1 MDKPIRVVHII
12 TRMILGGA
20 QENTLLTCRGL
31 GERPDYEV
39 HLVTGPALGPE
50 GELLSEAQ
58 RLGLDVTVV
67 PSMRRA
73 IHPWRDLLTI
83 RALRRIIRLLQPDI
97 VHTHSSKAGILGR
110 YAAHAERVPVVLH
123 TIHGLPFH
131 PYETWW
137 RNALY
142 VRLERMCAKWSS
154 KIVSVADAMTE
165 QALAAGVGRRG
176 QFVTIYSGM
185 EIEPFLAVAASGSPP
200 PEGSNTFGRV
210 TGVAG
215 SRSTLPKGLEPSGGK
230 PASGP
235 LAAATRAAMRAKL
248 GFADEHFVIGKVARL
263 FELKGYEYVLEAAPR
278 ILAARPSVRFLFV
291 GDGILRGRLEAEAHR
306 LGIREK
312 IVFAG
317 LVPARDVPSCLSAM
331 DALVHASLREGLARV
346 LPQALLAG
354 KPVVSFD
361 VDGAREVVLPGQT
374 GYLVPPKSGSGL
386 AQALMAIIEHPG
398 EAAAMAERGQA
409 LCRERFAWT
418 RMVAELDRVYRE
430 SLRDR

>member
-1 MDKPIRVVHII
+1 MGKTRVMHII

-31 GERPDYEV
+31 HERPEYEV

-50 GELLSEAQ
+50 GELLTEAR

-73 IHPWRDLLTI
+73 IHPWRDLATVWS
-83 RALRRIIRLLQPDI
+83 LRRIIRAVKPDI

-110 YAAHAERVPVVLH
+110 YAAHAERVPVILH

-131 PYETWW
+131 PYESWW

-142 VRLERMCAKWSS
+142 VRLERVCARWSS

-165 QALAAGVGRRG
+165 QALAAGVGRRE

-185 EIEPFLAVAASGSPP
+185 EVEPFLTCGAQ
-200 PEGSNTFGRV
+200 
-210 TGVAG
+210 
-215 SRSTLPKGLEPSGGK
+215 
-230 PASGP
+230 
-235 LAAATRAAMRAKL
+235 RAAMRAKL
-248 GFADEHFVIGKVARL
+248 GFSDEQFVIGKVARL
-263 FELKGYEYVLEAAPR
+263 FELKGYEYVLEAGLR
-278 ILAARPSVRFLFV
+278 ILAAHPNVRFLFV
-291 GDGILRGRLEAEAHR
+291 GDGILRGRLEAQAAQM
-306 LGIREK
+306 GIREK

-317 LVPARDVPSCLSAM
+317 LVPAREVPNYLAAM

-361 VDGAREVVLPGQT
+361 VDGAREVVIEGET
-374 GYLVPPKSGSGL
+374 GHLVPPRSVDGL
-386 AQALMAIIEHPG
+386 VAGLLDFIERPDG
-398 EAAAMAERGQA
+398 AAAMAERGRE
-409 LCRERFAWT
+409 LCRERFGW
-418 RMVAELDRVYRE
+418 RKMVGELDRLYRE
-430 SLRDR
+430 LLVKG

>member
-1 MDKPIRVVHII
+1 MGKTRVMHII

-31 GERPDYEV
+31 HERPEYEV

-50 GELLSEAQ
+50 GELLTEAR
-58 RLGLDVTVV
+58 RLGLDVTLV

-73 IHPWRDLLTI
+73 IHPWRDLATVWS
-83 RALRRIIRLLQPDI
+83 LRRIIRALEPDI

-110 YAAHAERVPVVLH
+110 YAAHAERVPAILH

-131 PYETWW
+131 PYESWW

-142 VRLERMCAKWSS
+142 VRLERVCARWSS

-165 QALAAGVGRRG
+165 QALAAGVGRRE

-185 EIEPFLAVAASGSPP
+185 EVEPFLTCGAQ
-200 PEGSNTFGRV
+200 
-210 TGVAG
+210 
-215 SRSTLPKGLEPSGGK
+215 
-230 PASGP
+230 
-235 LAAATRAAMRAKL
+235 RAAMRAKL
-248 GFADEHFVIGKVARL
+248 GFSDEQFVIGKVARL
-263 FELKGYEYVLEAAPR
+263 FELKGYEDVLEAAPR
-278 ILAARPSVRFLFV
+278 ILAAHPNVRFLFV
-291 GDGILRGRLEAEAHR
+291 GDGILRERLEAQAAQM
-306 LGIREK
+306 GIREK

-317 LVPARDVPSCLSAM
+317 LVPARDVPSYLSAM

-361 VDGAREVVLPGQT
+361 VDGAREVVIEGET
-374 GYLVPPKSGSGL
+374 GHLVPPRSVDGL
-386 AQALMAIIEHPG
+386 VAGLLDFIERPDG
-398 EAAAMAERGQA
+398 AAAMAERGRE
-409 LCRERFAWT
+409 LCRERFGW
-418 RMVAELDRVYRE
+418 RKMVGELDRLYRE
-430 SLRDR
+430 LLVKG

>member
-1 MDKPIRVVHII
+1 MGKTRVMHII

-31 GERPDYEV
+31 HERPEYEV

-50 GELLSEAQ
+50 GELLTEAR
-58 RLGLDVTVV
+58 RLGLDVTLV

-73 IHPWRDLLTI
+73 IHPWRDLATVWS
-83 RALRRIIRLLQPDI
+83 LRRIIRALEPDI

-110 YAAHAERVPVVLH
+110 YAAHAERVPAILH

-131 PYETWW
+131 PYESWW

-154 KIVSVADAMTE
+154 RIISVADAMTE
-165 QALAAGVGRRG
+165 QALAAGVGRRE

-185 EIEPFLAVAASGSPP
+185 EVEPFLTCGAQ
-200 PEGSNTFGRV
+200 
-210 TGVAG
+210 
-215 SRSTLPKGLEPSGGK
+215 
-230 PASGP
+230 
-235 LAAATRAAMRAKL
+235 RAAMRAKL
-248 GFADEHFVIGKVARL
+248 GFSDEQFVIGKVARL
-263 FELKGYEYVLEAAPR
+263 FELKGYEDVLEAAPR
-278 ILAARPSVRFLFV
+278 ILAAHPNVRFLFV
-291 GDGILRGRLEAEAHR
+291 GDGILRERLEAQAAQM
-306 LGIREK
+306 GIREK

-317 LVPARDVPSCLSAM
+317 LVPARDVPSYLSAM

-361 VDGAREVVLPGQT
+361 VDGAREVVIEGET
-374 GYLVPPKSGSGL
+374 GHLVPPRSVDGL
-386 AQALMAIIEHPG
+386 VAGLLDFIERPDG
-398 EAAAMAERGQA
+398 AAAMAERGRE
-409 LCRERFAWT
+409 LCRERFGW
-418 RMVAELDRVYRE
+418 RKMVGELDRLYRE
-430 SLRDR
+430 LLVKG